1 MESMRENHRIRPL
14 KAVRY
19 LMLVILLC
27 AVVGGGCYLLGR
39 SGGTGQTRELDAV
52 VLENQLSGISEL
64 ASVTYSYTNMAQFKS
79 SSEFYGMT
87 VPFTTKS
94 FILTYDGVIKA
105 GVSLEQA
112 EVRVSGTSVTV
123 ILPAAQIL
131 SHEIEEDSV
140 EVFDEKTSIFN
151 PFTVEDFS
159 AFQGDQKREM
169 EEKALE
175 KGLLIQAG
183 EEAKCSVETL
193 LSAALPEGY
202 TLTVR

>member
-1 MESMRENHRIRPL
+1 
-14 KAVRY
+14 
-19 LMLVILLC
+19 MLVILLC

-105 GVSLEQA
+105 GVNLEQA

>member
-1 MESMRENHRIRPL
+1 MEKNRVRPFQTV
-14 KAVRY
+14 KY
-19 LMLVILLC
+19 LLLGVLLC
-27 AVVGGGCYLLGR
+27 AVVGGACYLLGR
-39 SGGTGQTRELDAV
+39 SGGAEQVRELDAV
-52 VLENQLSGISEL
+52 VLESRLSDISEL

-87 VPFTTKS
+87 VPFTTKR

-105 GVSLEQA
+105 GVNLA
-112 EVRVSGTSVTV
+112 EAAVDISGTAVTV
-123 ILPAAQIL
+123 TLPAAEIL

-159 AFQGDQKREM
+159 TFQADQKEEM
-169 EEKALE
+169 EAKALE
-175 KGLLIQAG
+175 KGLLVQAG
-183 EEAKCSVETL
+183 EQAKGSVEAL
-193 LSAALPEGY
+193 LASVLPEGY

>member
-1 MESMRENHRIRPL
+1 MEITQEKRRARPF
-14 KAVRY
+14 KTVKY
-19 LMLVILLC
+19 LALGVLLC
-27 AVVGGGCYLLGR
+27 AVVGAACYLLGR
-39 SGGTGQTRELDAV
+39 SGGAGQIQELDAV
-52 VLENQLSGISEL
+52 VLENRLSGISEL

-105 GVSLEQA
+105 GVDLEQA
-112 EVRVSGTSVTV
+112 AVRVSGTHVTV
-123 ILPAAQIL
+123 TLPAAEIL

-140 EVFDEKTSIFN
+140 EIFDEKTSIFN

-159 AFQGDQKREM
+159 AFQADQKREM
-169 EEKALE
+169 EAKALE
-175 KGLLIQAG
+175 KGLLAQAG
-183 EEAKCSVETL
+183 EKAGSSVEML